1 MKRLL
6 AALAA
11 VTIATATS
19 PATSSEMTRVEIDE
33 WPVPFENSRPRDPY
47 VADDGRVWFVG
58 QTDDYVGWLDP
69 KSGEFGRH
77 PLPDG
82 AGPHNLIIDDEG
94 FIWYAGNRDSHIGRM
109 DPATGEIERI
119 DMPESRAR
127 DPHTLVFNHDGDIW
141 FTLQGANLVG
151 FLDTDTRAVS
161 LIDVPTPRSR
171 PYGIVVDADNR
182 PWLNL
187 LGNHKLATVD
197 PETHALTEIE
207 TPRADARTRRLAA
220 TDSGIWYVDWAGGHL
235 GRFDPDA
242 QSFSEWLLPGGA
254 DSRPYAMAAD
264 AKGRIWVFET
274 GASPNRLLGFDPES
288 GEFFASGTVPSGG
301 GTVRHAVYHAASH
314 TIWFGTDTNTIGRAR
329 LP

>member
-1 MKRLL
+1 MKRLV

-11 VTIATATS
+11 FTVIAVTP
-19 PATSSEMTRVEIDE
+19 PAAASEMQQVAIDE
-33 WPVPFENSRPRDPY
+33 WPVPFENTRPRDPF

-58 QTDDYVGWLDP
+58 QTGDYVGWLDP
-69 KSGEFGRH
+69 ETDEFGRH

-82 AGPHNLIIDDEG
+82 AGPHNLVIADDG

-109 DPATGEIERI
+109 DPASGDIERI

-151 FLDTDTRAVS
+151 FLDTETRKVS

-171 PYGIVVDADNR
+171 PYGIVVDKHNR

-187 LGNHKLATVD
+187 LGNNKLATVD
-197 PETHALTEIE
+197 PETHELTEIE

-220 TDSGIWYVDWAGGHL
+220 TDTGIWYVDWAEGRL
-235 GRFDPDA
+235 GRYDPDTE
-242 QSFSEWLLPGGA
+242 SFTEWMLPGGT

-264 AKGRIWVFET
+264 AKGRIWAFET
-274 GASPNRLLGFDPES
+274 GTAPNRLVGFDPATS
-288 GEFFASGTVPSGG
+288 EFFASGVVPSGG
-301 GTVRHAVYHAASH
+301 GTVRHAVYHAPTN
-314 TIWFGTDTNTIGRAR
+314 TIWFGTDTNMIGRAR